1 MENKQE
7 VIKKLDSSVLAVI
20 GNTAIQ
26 GFEKAHVVSNAINEL
41 KTLLTDDYMKP
52 IMALQGNR
60 LGFRT
65 DKDKNG
71 GYPVEVVR
79 NCLIEAVLMGLQPT
93 GNQFNIIV
101 GNTYPTKEGCGYL
114 LNNFPGLKYDL
125 VVSIPRINEQKTGAA
140 VEVTINWTLGNGI
153 KNTKAV
159 PFAIKM
165 DSYTSVDSIVGKA
178 TRKGR
183 AWLLS
188 AISGTEITDG
198 DVQDTTFTDVT
209 DTPVTIEDLE
219 LQYTVKKSLLT
230 TDEQTN
236 IERIIKNKET
246 QSYKKAL
253 AIIEKY
259 K

>member
-20 GNTAIQ
+20 GNAALQ

-41 KTLLTDDYMKP
+41 KTLLTDEYMRP
-52 IMALQGNR
+52 IMALQGNK

-65 DKDKNG
+65 DKDKSG
-71 GYPVEVVR
+71 GYPIEVVR
-79 NCLIEAVLMGLQPT
+79 NCLIEAVLLGLQPT
-93 GNQFNIIV
+93 GNQFNIIA

-125 VVSIPRINEQKTGAA
+125 VVSIPRVNEQKTGAA
-140 VEVTINWTLGNGI
+140 VEVTINWTINNGE
-153 KNTKAV
+153 KNSKVV
-159 PFAIKM
+159 PIAIKM
-165 DSYTSVDSIVGKA
+165 DQYTSVDSIVGKA

-188 AISGTEITDG
+188 AISGTEVTDG
-198 DVQDTTFTDVT
+198 DVQDVPFNEVKDA
-209 DTPVTIEDLE
+209 VTIEDLQV
-219 LQYTVKKSLLT
+219 QYDFKKALLT
-230 TDEQTN
+230 PDEQAN
-236 IERIIKNKET
+236 IERIIKNKEA

-259 K
+259 